1 LKRLIKLPQNIKDL
15 FIKTSVPQCLSGD
28 LFFTTKAQRHSGVNT
43 NWVQRTK
50 KSLANLLVPQCLSGD
65 LFFTKALRRSEI
77 VSVGSIFF
85 LLALVGQTTFAQI
98 ELAPI
103 WRTPPPNTSF
113 KKEIPNARTN
123 AALTPMLLPFWDDFS
138 LNKFD
143 GQRNTAYPNDTLWEY
158 SQRVWVNDHMGI
170 NPPSIYVATFDGYDS
185 LGKPY
190 AKNDILA
197 KGFAD
202 RLTSRP
208 LRTDLVAQANRN
220 NVFINFF
227 YQIQGN
233 GEVPDVGDVL
243 YLYFKD
249 KDGIWNEVWRIENDG
264 KLDKTKF
271 VEVKIPITD
280 PKYFH
285 NKFQFR
291 FQSFGRI
298 SGPYDTWNVDYVY
311 VSNGI
316 DLYVP
321 PFTPPASPK
330 VFKDFPDR
338 TIVSGLTPLFN
349 EYQSIPVKHFRLD
362 PAPLVQRPSVQ
373 LTNLRKDQTLSF
385 GGQNFLENSS
395 ARITTKVFSKTD
407 TTVNVTNVV
416 LATNDSTG
424 TLLSYGLYTNYRMK
438 SVPSQLLAIDPT
450 VNTFILDFTFNANSR
465 DNLPKTSNSGDFD
478 SIAYKRI
485 DFRRNDTTRAT
496 YILDDYYAYDDGTAE
511 YGARINGIGTQF
523 AYEFNL
529 KTNAAD
535 TIIAIDYYFPP
546 FGDESTQSVQFHVL
560 GALTGQETDYLYRR
574 NTQIKR
580 STNNVFV
587 RETLAS
593 PITVQGKF
601 YIGWRL
607 LSNALIL
614 VGLDR
619 SFDSG
624 SKLFYNVSGD
634 WEQNKEVKGSLMIR
648 PVFIRK
654 GQPPPPV
661 AVADETIVSLYPNPN
676 NGVFY
681 LPLGA
686 EQISVVDITGRLI
699 SITTEDEADR
709 KKISIEAPFGIYLV
723 RYSDGQWHSAKML
736 VKP

>member
-1 LKRLIKLPQNIKDL
+1 LRNYLLTI
-15 FIKTSVPQCLSGD
+15 
-28 LFFTTKAQRHSGVNT
+28 KAQRRAEV
-43 NWVQRTK
+43 
-50 KSLANLLVPQCLSGD
+50 
-65 LFFTKALRRSEI
+65 F
-77 VSVGSIFF
+77 SVGRILF
-85 LLALVGQTTFAQI
+85 LILTAQAAYCQI

-113 KKEIPNARTN
+113 KKEMPNARTS

-202 RLTSRP
+202 RLTSRA
-208 LRTDLVAQANRN
+208 LRMDLVAPANRK
-220 NVFINFF
+220 NVFMNFF
-227 YQIQGN
+227 YQYQGN
-233 GEVPDVGDVL
+233 GEPPDQGDVL

-249 KDGIWNEVWRIENDG
+249 KDGIWNEVWRKESDG
-264 KLDKTKF
+264 TLDKTKF
-271 VEVKIPITD
+271 DTVRLKFED
-280 PKYFH
+280 KYFH
-285 NKFQFR
+285 PKFQFR
-291 FQSFGRI
+291 FQNFGRI

-311 VSNGI
+311 VNNGI
-316 DLYVP
+316 PLYKPLVP
-321 PFTPPASPK
+321 NGNPPYE
-330 VFKDFPDR
+330 DFPDR
-338 TIVSGLTPLFN
+338 AISTPATPLFVDF
-349 EYQSIPVKHFRLD
+349 QSIPIKHFLLS
-362 PAPLVQRPSVQ
+362 PSALTQLPKFVVTNQRKDQSLANSNSQGFGFSSSVIISRTLFNGVAKQ
-373 LTNLRKDQTLSF
+373 KKELTNNASTNLRVFYQRPIEFSVTTLP
-385 GGQNFLENSS
+385 SS
-395 ARITTKVFSKTD
+395 DLTAID
-407 TTVNVTNVV
+407 TTIRKIVFDFKFSITPGDNTPKKFDGSP
-416 LATNDSTG
+416 ND
-424 TLLSYGLYTNYRMK
+424 
-438 SVPSQLLAIDPT
+438 
-450 VNTFILDFTFNANSR
+450 
-465 DNLPKTSNSGDFD
+465 GDFD
-478 SIAYKRI
+478 TVAYKRI

-511 YGARINGIGTQF
+511 YGARINGIGTQL

-529 KTNAAD
+529 KTTAAD
-535 TIIAIDYYFPP
+535 TIVAIDYYFPP

-580 STNNVFV
+580 STSNVFV

-593 PITVQGKF
+593 PVTVQGKF

-607 LSNALIL
+607 LSNALIP

-624 SKLFYNVSGD
+624 SKMFYNSSGD
-634 WEQNKEVKGSLMIR
+634 WIQNKDLKGSLMIR

-661 AVADETIVSLYPNPN
+661 AVADEPVASLYPNPN
-676 NGVFY
+676 TGIFY
-681 LPLGA
+681 LPIAA
-686 EQISVVDITGRLI
+686 EQISIVDITGRPV
-699 SITTEDEADR
+699 STSVEEDQKQKKVSAD
-709 KKISIEAPFGIYLV
+709 IPMGIYVV
-723 RYSDGQWHSAKML
+723 RYFDGKWRSTKML

>member
-1 LKRLIKLPQNIKDL
+1 MRLIKLSQDIKEL

-28 LFFTTKAQRHSGVNT
+28 LFFTTKAQRHS
-43 NWVQRTK
+43 
-50 KSLANLLVPQCLSGD
+50 
-65 LFFTKALRRSEI
+65 EI

-85 LLALVGQTTFAQI
+85 LLTLVGQTTFAQI
-98 ELAPI
+98 ELTPI

-113 KKEIPNARTN
+113 KKEMSNARTS

-208 LRTDLVAQANRN
+208 LRMDLVAQANRK
-220 NVFINFF
+220 NVFMSFF
-227 YQIQGN
+227 YQYQGN
-233 GEVPDVGDVL
+233 GEPPDQGDVL

-249 KDGIWNEVWRIENDG
+249 KDGIWNEVWRKENDG
-264 KLDKTKF
+264 TLDKTKF
-271 VEVKIPITD
+271 DTVRLKFD
-280 PKYFH
+280 DKYFH
-285 NKFQFR
+285 PKFQFR
-291 FQSFGRI
+291 FQNFGRL

-311 VSNGI
+311 VSNGSL
-316 DLYVP
+316 LYQP
-321 PFTPPASPK
+321 PTPIELPY
-330 VFKDFPDR
+330 KDFPDR
-338 TIVSGLTPLFN
+338 AISASASSLFVDF
-349 EYQSIPVKHFRLD
+349 QSIPVKHFQLS
-362 PAPLVQRPSVQ
+362 PAS
-373 LTNLRKDQTLSF
+373 LTQKPHFTITNRRKDQIFNRQNPSSQGF
-385 GGQNFLENSS
+385 GYSSSVKITRTVFNGSNIQNIQLTSNE
-395 ARITTKVFSKTD
+395 KTD
-407 TTVNVTNVV
+407 KILFYNEPLVFEVTSLPTTELNSIDTAVRKMVFEFKF
-416 LATNDSTG
+416 SI
-424 TLLSYGLYTNYRMK
+424 
-438 SVPSQLLAIDPT
+438 VPGDNTPKKFDGSQD
-450 VNTFILDFTFNANSR
+450 D
-465 DNLPKTSNSGDFD
+465 GDFD
-478 SIAYKRI
+478 TVAYKRI

-511 YGARINGIGTQF
+511 YGARINGIGTQL

-529 KTNAAD
+529 KTPD
-535 TIIAIDYYFPP
+535 PDILIAFDYYFPP

-587 RETLAS
+587 RENLAS
-593 PITVQGKF
+593 PVTVQGKF

-607 LSNALIL
+607 LSNALIP

-624 SKLFYNVSGD
+624 SKMFFNSSGD
-634 WEQNKEVKGSLMIR
+634 WIQNKDLKGSLMIR

-654 GQPPPPV
+654 GQAPPPV
-661 AVADETIVSLYPNPN
+661 AVADEPVAALYPNPN
-676 NGVFY
+676 TGIFY
-681 LPLGA
+681 LPIAA
-686 EQISVVDITGRLI
+686 EQISIVDVTGRPV
-699 SITTEDEADR
+699 STSVEEDQEQKKVSADIP
-709 KKISIEAPFGIYLV
+709 KGIYVV
-723 RYSDGQWHSAKML
+723 RYFDGKWRSTKML

>member
-1 LKRLIKLPQNIKDL
+1 MIL
-15 FIKTSVPQCLSGD
+15 T
-28 LFFTTKAQRHSGVNT
+28 AQ
-43 NWVQRTK
+43 
-50 KSLANLLVPQCLSGD
+50 AAYC
-65 LFFTKALRRSEI
+65 
-77 VSVGSIFF
+77 
-85 LLALVGQTTFAQI
+85 QI

-113 KKEIPNARTN
+113 KKEMPNARTS

-202 RLTSRP
+202 RLTSRA
-208 LRTDLVAQANRN
+208 LRMDLVAPANRK
-220 NVFINFF
+220 NVFMNFF
-227 YQIQGN
+227 YQYQGN
-233 GEVPDVGDVL
+233 GEPPDQGDVL

-249 KDGIWNEVWRIENDG
+249 KDGIWNEVWRKESDG
-264 KLDKTKF
+264 TLDKTKF
-271 VEVKIPITD
+271 DTVRLKFED
-280 PKYFH
+280 KYFH
-285 NKFQFR
+285 PKFQFR
-291 FQSFGRI
+291 FQNFGRI

-311 VSNGI
+311 VNNGI
-316 DLYVP
+316 PLYKPLVP
-321 PFTPPASPK
+321 NGNPPYE
-330 VFKDFPDR
+330 DFPDR
-338 TIVSGLTPLFN
+338 AISTPATPLFVDF
-349 EYQSIPVKHFRLD
+349 QSIPIKHFLLS
-362 PAPLVQRPSVQ
+362 PSALTQLPKFVVTNQRKDQSLANSNSQGFGFSSSVIISRTLFNGVAKQ
-373 LTNLRKDQTLSF
+373 KKELTNNASTNLRVFYQRPIEFSVTTLP
-385 GGQNFLENSS
+385 SS
-395 ARITTKVFSKTD
+395 DLTAID
-407 TTVNVTNVV
+407 TTIRKIVFDFKFSITPGDNTPKKFDGSP
-416 LATNDSTG
+416 ND
-424 TLLSYGLYTNYRMK
+424 
-438 SVPSQLLAIDPT
+438 
-450 VNTFILDFTFNANSR
+450 
-465 DNLPKTSNSGDFD
+465 GDFD
-478 SIAYKRI
+478 TVAYKRI

-511 YGARINGIGTQF
+511 YGARINGIGTQL

-529 KTNAAD
+529 KTTAAD
-535 TIIAIDYYFPP
+535 TIVAIDYYFPP

-580 STNNVFV
+580 STSNVFV

-593 PITVQGKF
+593 PVTVQGKF

-607 LSNALIL
+607 LSNALIP

-624 SKLFYNVSGD
+624 SKMFYNSSGD
-634 WEQNKEVKGSLMIR
+634 WIQNKDLKGSLMIR

-661 AVADETIVSLYPNPN
+661 AVADEPVASLYPNPN
-676 NGVFY
+676 TGIFY
-681 LPLGA
+681 LPIAA
-686 EQISVVDITGRLI
+686 EQISIVDITGRPV
-699 SITTEDEADR
+699 STSVEEDQKQKKVSAD
-709 KKISIEAPFGIYLV
+709 IPMGIYVV
-723 RYSDGQWHSAKML
+723 RYFDGKWRSTKML

>member
-1 LKRLIKLPQNIKDL
+1 M
-15 FIKTSVPQCLSGD
+15 
-28 LFFTTKAQRHSGVNT
+28 
-43 NWVQRTK
+43 
-50 KSLANLLVPQCLSGD
+50 
-65 LFFTKALRRSEI
+65 
-77 VSVGSIFF
+77 
-85 LLALVGQTTFAQI
+85 
-98 ELAPI
+98 
-103 WRTPPPNTSF
+103 
-113 KKEIPNARTN
+113 PNARTS

-143 GQRNTAYPNDTLWEY
+143 GLRNTAYPNDTLWEY

-208 LRTDLVAQANRN
+208 LRMDLVAQANRN

-227 YQIQGN
+227 YEIQGN
-233 GEVPDVGDVL
+233 GEAPDVGDVL

-280 PKYFH
+280 SKYFH

-291 FQSFGRI
+291 FQNFGRI

-311 VSNGI
+311 VSNGKAK
-316 DLYVP
+316 YP
-321 PFTPPASPK
+321 RK
-330 VFKDFPDR
+330 YEDFPDR
-338 TIVSGLTPLFN
+338 TIVNGLTSLFQDF
-349 EYQSIPVKHFRLD
+349 QSIPLKHLRSS
-362 PAPLVQRPSVQ
+362 PSSMTANPSVILSNRRADQ
-373 LTNLRKDQTLSF
+373 DGAPGFSERAGQPTNISTKAQIISRKNKILTFSNYVLSTNYPTGINLEYKKLDVFTIPATPDLSSID
-385 GGQNFLENSS
+385 NDSDS
-395 ARITTKVFSKTD
+395 IAIRITFNLERSDNKIKPFDSDGGDWD
-407 TTVNVTNVV
+407 TTV
-416 LATNDSTG
+416 
-424 TLLSYGLYTNYRMK
+424 
-438 SVPSQLLAIDPT
+438 
-450 VNTFILDFTFNANSR
+450 
-465 DNLPKTSNSGDFD
+465 
-478 SIAYKRI
+478 YKRI
-485 DFRRNDTTRAT
+485 NFLYNDTIKRTFTSAS
-496 YILDDYYAYDDGTAE
+496 YYAYDDGTAE
-511 YGARINGIGTQF
+511 YGARINGIGTQL

-529 KTNAAD
+529 KTTAAD
-535 TIIAIDYYFPP
+535 TIVAIDYYFPP

-587 RETLAS
+587 RENLAS
-593 PITVQGKF
+593 PVTVQGKF

-607 LSNALIL
+607 LSNALIP

-624 SKLFYNVSGD
+624 SKMFYNSSGD
-634 WEQNKEVKGSLMIR
+634 WIQNKDLKGSLMIR

-654 GQPPPPV
+654 GQAPPPV
-661 AVADETIVSLYPNPN
+661 AVADEPVAALYPNPN
-676 NGVFY
+676 TGIFY
-681 LPLGA
+681 LPIAA
-686 EQISVVDITGRLI
+686 EQISIVDVTGRPV
-699 SITTEDEADR
+699 STSVEEDQEQKKVSAD
-709 KKISIEAPFGIYLV
+709 IPMGIYVV
-723 RYSDGQWHSAKML
+723 RYFDGKWRSTKML

>member
-1 LKRLIKLPQNIKDL
+1 MKRYLI
-15 FIKTSVPQCLSGD
+15 
-28 LFFTTKAQRHSGVNT
+28 TTKTRRHS
-43 NWVQRTK
+43 
-50 KSLANLLVPQCLSGD
+50 ANVC
-65 LFFTKALRRSEI
+65 
-77 VSVGSIFF
+77 VGKIFF
-85 LLALVGQTTFAQI
+85 FLTLAAQAAFAQI
-98 ELAPI
+98 ELTPI

-113 KKEIPNARTN
+113 KKEMPNARTS

-208 LRTDLVAQANRN
+208 LRMDLVAQANRN

-249 KDGIWNEVWRIENDG
+249 KDGIWNEGWRIENDG

-291 FQSFGRI
+291 FQNFGRI
-298 SGPYDTWNVDYVY
+298 SGPYDTWNLDYVY
-311 VSNGI
+311 VSNGKTQYAP
-316 DLYVP
+316 LYP
-321 PFTPPASPK
+321 N
-330 VFKDFPDR
+330 FPDR
-338 TIVSGLTPLFN
+338 SIVNGLNSLFS
-349 EYQSIPVKHFRLD
+349 EYQSIPVKHFRLS
-362 PAPLVQRPSVQ
+362 PTSMLRSPKVL
-373 LTNLRKDQTLSF
+373 LTNLRNDPAKQPINYSMK
-385 GGQNFLENSS
+385 
-395 ARITTKVFSKTD
+395 ARITSRKSGILSTSNIGVSTNINVGSPLAFGELKERELPELTTLPNLASIDNQIDSISLTVIFNLDSSDHIIKPIKNGDWD
-407 TTVNVTNVV
+407 TTV
-416 LATNDSTG
+416 
-424 TLLSYGLYTNYRMK
+424 
-438 SVPSQLLAIDPT
+438 
-450 VNTFILDFTFNANSR
+450 
-465 DNLPKTSNSGDFD
+465 
-478 SIAYKRI
+478 YKRI
-485 DFRRNDTTRAT
+485 DFRHNDTTRTT
-496 YILDDYYAYDDGTAE
+496 YILGSYYAYDDGTAE
-511 YGARINGIGTQF
+511 YGARINGIGTQL

-529 KTNAAD
+529 KTTAAD
-535 TIIAIDYYFPP
+535 TIVAIDYYFPP

-574 NTQIKR
+574 NTTITRK
-580 STNNVFV
+580 SNNRFV
-587 RETLAS
+587 RENLAS
-593 PITVQGKF
+593 PVIVQGKF

-607 LSNALIL
+607 LSNALIQ

-624 SKLFYNVSGD
+624 SKMFFNSSGD
-634 WEQNKEVKGSLMIR
+634 WIQNKDLKGSLMIR

-654 GQPPPPV
+654 GQAPPPV
-661 AVADETIVSLYPNPN
+661 AVADEPVAALYPNPN
-676 NGVFY
+676 TGIFY
-681 LPLGA
+681 LPIAA
-686 EQISVVDITGRLI
+686 EQISIVDVTGRPV
-699 SITTEDEADR
+699 STSVEEDQEQKKVSAD
-709 KKISIEAPFGIYLV
+709 IPMGIYVV
-723 RYSDGQWHSAKML
+723 RYFDGKWRSTKML

>member
-1 LKRLIKLPQNIKDL
+1 M
-15 FIKTSVPQCLSGD
+15 
-28 LFFTTKAQRHSGVNT
+28 
-43 NWVQRTK
+43 
-50 KSLANLLVPQCLSGD
+50 
-65 LFFTKALRRSEI
+65 
-77 VSVGSIFF
+77 
-85 LLALVGQTTFAQI
+85 
-98 ELAPI
+98 
-103 WRTPPPNTSF
+103 
-113 KKEIPNARTN
+113 PNARTS

-233 GEVPDVGDVL
+233 GELPDVGDVL

-291 FQSFGRI
+291 FQNFGRI

-311 VSNGI
+311 VSNGSL
-316 DLYVP
+316 LYQP
-321 PFTPPASPK
+321 PKPIELPY
-330 VFKDFPDR
+330 KDFPDR
-338 TIVSGLTPLFN
+338 AISASASSLFVDF
-349 EYQSIPVKHFRLD
+349 QSIPVKHFRLS
-362 PAPLVQRPSVQ
+362 PAS
-373 LTNLRKDQTLSF
+373 LTQKPHFTITNQRKDQIFNRQNPSSQGF
-385 GGQNFLENSS
+385 GYSSSVKITRTVFNGSNIQNIQLTSNE
-395 ARITTKVFSKTD
+395 KTD
-407 TTVNVTNVV
+407 KILFYKEPLVFEVTSLPTTELNSIDTAVRKMVF
-416 LATNDSTG
+416 DFKFSI
-424 TLLSYGLYTNYRMK
+424 
-438 SVPSQLLAIDPT
+438 VPGDNTPKKFDGSQD
-450 VNTFILDFTFNANSR
+450 D
-465 DNLPKTSNSGDFD
+465 GDFD
-478 SIAYKRI
+478 TVAYKRI

-511 YGARINGIGTQF
+511 YGARINGIGTQL

-529 KTNAAD
+529 KTPD
-535 TIIAIDYYFPP
+535 PDILIAFDYYFPP

-587 RETLAS
+587 RENLAS
-593 PITVQGKF
+593 PVIVQGKF

-607 LSNALIL
+607 LSNALIP

-624 SKLFYNVSGD
+624 SKMFFNSSGD
-634 WEQNKEVKGSLMIR
+634 WIQNKDLKGSLMIR

-654 GQPPPPV
+654 GQAPPPV
-661 AVADETIVSLYPNPN
+661 AVADEPVAALYPNPN
-676 NGVFY
+676 TGIFY
-681 LPLGA
+681 LPIAA
-686 EQISVVDITGRLI
+686 EQISIVDVTGRQV
-699 SITTEDEADR
+699 STSVEEDQEQKKVSAD
-709 KKISIEAPFGIYLV
+709 IPMGIYVV
-723 RYSDGQWHSAKML
+723 RYFDGKWRSTKML

>member
-1 LKRLIKLPQNIKDL
+1 MRNYLLTI
-15 FIKTSVPQCLSGD
+15 
-28 LFFTTKAQRHSGVNT
+28 KAQRRAEV
-43 NWVQRTK
+43 
-50 KSLANLLVPQCLSGD
+50 
-65 LFFTKALRRSEI
+65 F
-77 VSVGSIFF
+77 SVGRILF
-85 LLALVGQTTFAQI
+85 LILTAQAAYCQI

-113 KKEIPNARTN
+113 KKEMPNARTS

-202 RLTSRP
+202 RLTSRA
-208 LRTDLVAQANRN
+208 LRMDLVAQANRK
-220 NVFINFF
+220 NVFMNFF
-227 YQIQGN
+227 YQYQGN
-233 GEVPDVGDVL
+233 GEPPDQGDVL

-249 KDGIWNEVWRIENDG
+249 KDGIWNEVWRKESDG
-264 KLDKTKF
+264 TLDKTKF
-271 VEVKIPITD
+271 DTVRLKFED
-280 PKYFH
+280 KYFH
-285 NKFQFR
+285 PKFQFR
-291 FQSFGRI
+291 FQNFGRI

-311 VSNGI
+311 VNNGI
-316 DLYVP
+316 PLYKPLVP
-321 PFTPPASPK
+321 NGNPPYE
-330 VFKDFPDR
+330 DFPDR
-338 TIVSGLTPLFN
+338 AISTPATPLFVDF
-349 EYQSIPVKHFRLD
+349 QSIPIKHFLLS
-362 PAPLVQRPSVQ
+362 PSALTQLPKFVVTNQRKDQSLANSNSQGFGFSSSVIISRTLFNGVAKQ
-373 LTNLRKDQTLSF
+373 KKELTNNASTNLRVFYQRPIEFSVTTLP
-385 GGQNFLENSS
+385 SS
-395 ARITTKVFSKTD
+395 DLTAID
-407 TTVNVTNVV
+407 TTIRKIVFDFKFSITPGDNTPKKFDGSP
-416 LATNDSTG
+416 ND
-424 TLLSYGLYTNYRMK
+424 
-438 SVPSQLLAIDPT
+438 
-450 VNTFILDFTFNANSR
+450 
-465 DNLPKTSNSGDFD
+465 GDFD
-478 SIAYKRI
+478 TVAYKRI

-511 YGARINGIGTQF
+511 YGARINGIGTQL

-529 KTNAAD
+529 KTTAAD
-535 TIIAIDYYFPP
+535 TIVAIDYYFPP

-580 STNNVFV
+580 STSNVFV

-593 PITVQGKF
+593 PVTVQGKF

-607 LSNALIL
+607 LSNALIP

-624 SKLFYNVSGD
+624 SKMFYNSSGD
-634 WEQNKEVKGSLMIR
+634 WIQNKDLKGSLMIR

-661 AVADETIVSLYPNPN
+661 AVADEPVASLYPNPN
-676 NGVFY
+676 TGIFY
-681 LPLGA
+681 LPIAA
-686 EQISVVDITGRLI
+686 EQISIVDITGRPV
-699 SITTEDEADR
+699 STSVEEDQKQKKVSAD
-709 KKISIEAPFGIYLV
+709 IPMGIYVV
-723 RYSDGQWHSAKML
+723 RYFDGKWRSTKML

>member
-1 LKRLIKLPQNIKDL
+1 MFHL
-15 FIKTSVPQCLSGD
+15 FTTSVR
-28 LFFTTKAQRHSGVNT
+28 RHSDTKGVL
-43 NWVQRTK
+43 
-50 KSLANLLVPQCLSGD
+50 SLKLCAPFVPKCPSG
-65 LFFTKALRRSEI
+65 FYFI
-77 VSVGSIFF
+77 F
-85 LLALVGQTTFAQI
+85 LLLFSQTAFAQI

-103 WRTPPPNTSF
+103 WRTPPANISF
-113 KKEIPNARTN
+113 KKDLPNARTS

-185 LGKPY
+185 IGKPY

-208 LRTDLVAQANRN
+208 LRMDLVSPANRP

-227 YQIQGN
+227 YQFQGN
-233 GEVPDVGDVL
+233 GEPPDVGDVL
-243 YLYFKD
+243 NLYFKD
-249 KDGIWNEVWRIENDG
+249 KDGIWSEVWRIENDG
-264 KLDKTKF
+264 NIDPKKF
-271 VEVKIPITD
+271 NEVKFSITD
-280 PKYFH
+280 QKYFH

-291 FQSFGRI
+291 FQNFGRI

-311 VSNGI
+311 VSNGKAQYAPI
-316 DLYVP
+316 YP
-321 PFTPPASPK
+321 
-330 VFKDFPDR
+330 DFPDR
-338 TIVSGLTPLFN
+338 AIATGLTPLFK
-349 EYQSIPVKHFRLD
+349 EYNAIPIKHFRPIASSLTQSPSLTLKSLRND
-362 PAPLVQRPSVQ
+362 TTKQPLNFTVKAQILERKNKLITITNTVLSNNVGTGFPLPYGTPKNLVLPSTPNLSNIDPLVDSMI
-373 LTNLRKDQTLSF
+373 LRINF
-385 GGQNFLENSS
+385 GLGESDNKIKQASGGDW
-395 ARITTKVFSKTD
+395 D
-407 TTVNVTNVV
+407 TTV
-416 LATNDSTG
+416 
-424 TLLSYGLYTNYRMK
+424 
-438 SVPSQLLAIDPT
+438 
-450 VNTFILDFTFNANSR
+450 
-465 DNLPKTSNSGDFD
+465 
-478 SIAYKRI
+478 YKRI

-511 YGARINGIGTQF
+511 YGARINGIGTQL

-529 KTNAAD
+529 KTTAAD
-535 TIIAIDYYFPP
+535 TLIAFDYYFPP
-546 FGDESTQSVQFHVL
+546 FGDESSQSVQFHVL

-580 STNNVFV
+580 STNSKFV

-593 PITVQGKF
+593 PVTVQGKF

-624 SKLFYNVSGD
+624 SKLFYNSSGD
-634 WEQNKEVKGSLMIR
+634 WVQNTDLKGSLMIR

-654 GQPPPPV
+654 GQAPPPV
-661 AVADETIVSLYPNPN
+661 AVADEVSAALYPNPN
-676 NGVFY
+676 NGTFY
-681 LPLGA
+681 LPVKA
-686 EQISVVDITGRLI
+686 EQIVVIDVTGRPVATI
-699 SITTEDEADR
+699 IEDELDR
-709 KKISIEAPFGIYLV
+709 KKISTTAPVGVYLV
-723 RYSDGQWHSAKML
+723 RYFDGQWRTAKML

>member
-1 LKRLIKLPQNIKDL
+1 LRNYLLTI
-15 FIKTSVPQCLSGD
+15 
-28 LFFTTKAQRHSGVNT
+28 KAQRRAEV
-43 NWVQRTK
+43 
-50 KSLANLLVPQCLSGD
+50 
-65 LFFTKALRRSEI
+65 F
-77 VSVGSIFF
+77 SVGRILF
-85 LLALVGQTTFAQI
+85 LILTAQAAYCQI

-113 KKEIPNARTN
+113 KKEMPNARTS

-202 RLTSRP
+202 RLTSRA
-208 LRTDLVAQANRN
+208 LRMDLVAQANRK
-220 NVFINFF
+220 NVFMNFF
-227 YQIQGN
+227 YQYQGN
-233 GEVPDVGDVL
+233 GEPPDQGDVL

-249 KDGIWNEVWRIENDG
+249 KDGIWNEVWRKESDG
-264 KLDKTKF
+264 TLDKTKF
-271 VEVKIPITD
+271 DTVRLKFED
-280 PKYFH
+280 KYFH
-285 NKFQFR
+285 PKFQFR
-291 FQSFGRI
+291 FQNFGRI

-311 VSNGI
+311 VNNGI
-316 DLYVP
+316 PLYKPLVP
-321 PFTPPASPK
+321 NGNPPYE
-330 VFKDFPDR
+330 DFPDR
-338 TIVSGLTPLFN
+338 AISTPATPLFVDF
-349 EYQSIPVKHFRLD
+349 QSIPIKHFLLS
-362 PAPLVQRPSVQ
+362 PSALTQLPKFVVTNQRKDQSLANSNSQGFGFSSSVIISRTLFNGVAKQ
-373 LTNLRKDQTLSF
+373 KKELTNNASTNLRVFYQRPIEFSVTTLP
-385 GGQNFLENSS
+385 SS
-395 ARITTKVFSKTD
+395 DLTAID
-407 TTVNVTNVV
+407 TTIRKIVFDFKFSITPGDNTPKKFDGSP
-416 LATNDSTG
+416 ND
-424 TLLSYGLYTNYRMK
+424 
-438 SVPSQLLAIDPT
+438 
-450 VNTFILDFTFNANSR
+450 
-465 DNLPKTSNSGDFD
+465 GDFD
-478 SIAYKRI
+478 TVAYKRI

-511 YGARINGIGTQF
+511 YGARINGIGTQL

-529 KTNAAD
+529 KTTAAD
-535 TIIAIDYYFPP
+535 TIVAIDYYFPP

-580 STNNVFV
+580 STSNVFV

-593 PITVQGKF
+593 PVTVQGKF

-607 LSNALIL
+607 LSNALIP

-624 SKLFYNVSGD
+624 SKMFYNSSGD
-634 WEQNKEVKGSLMIR
+634 WIQNKDLKGSLMIR

-661 AVADETIVSLYPNPN
+661 AVADEPVASLYPNPN
-676 NGVFY
+676 TGIFY
-681 LPLGA
+681 LPIAA
-686 EQISVVDITGRLI
+686 EQISIVDITGRPV
-699 SITTEDEADR
+699 STSVEEDQKQKKVSAD
-709 KKISIEAPFGIYLV
+709 IPMGIYVV
-723 RYSDGQWHSAKML
+723 RYFDGKWRSTKML